1 MIGGAASASFTLA
14 YTAAQLS
21 YGANVRF
28 RVIDPQ
34 GFNGGAAYNH
44 AHPGLLLNQPCQD
57 MDPFFKSLLQ
67 QAPPSFLNWL
77 NQRERGQSYD
87 QYSFVSRVRFGDYLR
102 HVQKYWVQDSI
113 RQRPYAALEIMRAAA
128 QEITLRHDGEQRP
141 IYRIGLSDGQSVEA
155 SGVLLTTGHQIKRKT
170 EHPLYIPA
178 YADADFS
185 DRLHG
190 IASNASTVTL
200 IGYGAA
206 TTDVMFA
213 LEQGGYTGRYR
224 VVSPHMRTHRLY
236 EPKEQLDRL
245 QKSGLMGLGG
255 RGEEQLKNH
264 AARMVAEFVRNR
276 SFFVDPHSSIQQAL
290 VATSDKGMP
299 PYFFLQAARDNQDII
314 AHPATARLVQTF
326 LSNPL
331 SAVRYACIEGVFN
344 AVRVEHVPQRV
355 SAIDPV
361 GQGLSLV
368 YENQAR
374 EVTEHPVIDCA
385 VVTTGATNDVGV
397 FHSPLLEQMAQAG
410 LIARPSS
417 GLNTVLPISSL
428 AKNVWLAGTA
438 TAEVG
443 NDIKLFAPTYREHGA
458 AIAAHIKARQRMP
471 VNS

>member
-1 MIGGAASASFTLA
+1 VVGAAASASFTLA

-21 YGANVRF
+21 YGASVRF

-44 AHPGLLLNQPCQD
+44 AHPGLWLNQPCQD
-57 MDPFFKSLLQ
+57 MDPFFKSRLQ
-67 QAPPSFLNWL
+67 HAPPSFLTWL
-77 NQRERGQSYD
+77 NQKERGQLYD
-87 QYSFVSRVRFGDYLR
+87 QYSFVSRARFGGYLQ
-102 HVQKYWVQDSI
+102 HVQNYWVQDSI
-113 RQRPYAALEIMRAAA
+113 RQRPYAALEVMRAAA
-128 QEITLRHDGEQRP
+128 QEITVRYDGEQRP

-155 SGVLLTTGHQIKRKT
+155 SGVLLTTGHQIKPKT

-178 YADADFS
+178 YAEADFS
-185 DRLHG
+185 DRLHH
-190 IASNASTVTL
+190 IAANASTVTL

-224 VVSPHMRTHRLY
+224 VVSPHIRTHRLY

-245 QKSGLMGLGG
+245 QRSGLMGLGG
-255 RGEEQLKNH
+255 RGEEKLKTH

-276 SFFVDPHSSIQQAL
+276 GFFVDTHSSIQQAL

-314 AHPATARLVQTF
+314 AHPAAARLVQAF

-331 SAVRYACIEGVFN
+331 SAVRYACIEGIFK
-344 AVRVEHVPQRV
+344 AGRVEPVPQRV
-355 SAIDPV
+355 AAIDPV

-368 YENQAR
+368 YEHQAR

-385 VVTTGATNDVGV
+385 VVTTGATNDAGV

-417 GLNTVLPISSL
+417 GQHTVSPRSPL
-428 AKNVWLAGTA
+428 APNIWLVGTA
-438 TAEVG
+438 TAEDG
-443 NDIKLFAPTYREHGA
+443 NGIKPLTPTYRELGA
-458 AIAAHIKARQRMP
+458 AIATHIKVRQRMP
-471 VNS
+471 VHS